1 MLRVVF
7 FLMGRGGGMAKVRE
21 ELEKRHRGGRRI
33 RREAW
38 TKRRRDEGK
47 QRRREAD
54 KNRRREDQ
62 T

>member
-1 MLRVVF
+1 
-7 FLMGRGGGMAKVRE
+7 MAKVRE
-21 ELEKRHRGGRRI
+21 ELQERHRGGRRI

-54 KNRRREDQ
+54 KNRTRDVQ

>member
-1 MLRVVF
+1 
-7 FLMGRGGGMAKVRE
+7 MAKVRE
-21 ELEKRHRGGRRI
+21 ELQERHHGGRRI